1 MKLFFQ
7 NKLIKPFR
15 GMYFYSFLG
24 MNRYVIIL
32 LTSSIFI
39 LSSCVINKKQVNKLT
54 YFQNLKDTSLKLV
67 NANFEPLIQVGDI
80 LYIAVN
86 SLDPQSSNIFNSAN
100 AIPSSAAIGGVTAV
114 NSVTSGYLVDMDG
127 YINIPKI
134 GKVLAKGKTKA
145 QINTEIQKALLPYLK
160 EPTVTLRFMNYRVT
174 VLGEVNRPGTI
185 PITNERVSILEALG
199 LCNDL
204 TIFGN
209 RSNILLIRENSGV
222 KEMHRINLNDN
233 SLFRLPYFYLQ
244 NNDVL
249 YVEPNKS
256 REFSSTTAPQVIP
269 IIFSSLSIL
278 IIILDRVFR

>member
-1 MKLFFQ
+1 MKFYFK
-7 NKLIKPFR
+7 NKLIKLPSWI
-15 GMYFYSFLG
+15 YFYSSSDLKLCMIIFLASF
-24 MNRYVIIL
+24 VFL
-32 LTSSIFI
+32 
-39 LSSCVINKKQVNKLT
+39 LSSCVNSKKQVNRLT
-54 YFQNLKDTSLKLV
+54 YFQDIKDTSLTLV
-67 NANFEPLIQVGDI
+67 NSDFEPLIQVGDI

-100 AIPSSAAIGGVTAV
+100 AIPASAAAGGIASVT
-114 NSVTSGYLVDMDG
+114 SVTSGYLVDLDG
-127 YINIPKI
+127 YIYMPKI
-134 GKVLAKGKTKA
+134 GKVLAKGKTKS
-145 QINTEIQKALLPYLK
+145 QVNFEIQKALLPYLK
-160 EPTVTLRFMNYRVT
+160 EPMVTVRYMNYRIT
-174 VLGEVNRPGTI
+174 VLGEVNKPGII

-233 SLFRLPYFYLQ
+233 SLFKLPYFYLQ